1 MHIADG
7 FLTAPVAA
15 GTAVAA
21 AGGIAVAAWRG
32 TEEKKEQV
40 VGIGMM
46 AAFLFVAQMVNFPV
60 LPGVTGHLLGAGLSV
75 AVLGLAPGM
84 LAMAVVVIAQA
95 LFFGDGG
102 IAALGANL
110 LTMAVAGPLAAGCVL
125 GLAGRR
131 GGWGVG
137 LASAA
142 GMFASAGF
150 CALALAF
157 SGCLPLG
164 TAPMF
169 MGIHAVIAV
178 FEGAITAAVVMAM
191 ARHGAR
197 EMAPAET
204 FTRAWRVLAGL
215 TVAVLLVAPLASS
228 WPDGLEYVIEH
239 AGFEEM
245 EQPLAWT
252 EGLWF
257 KDYQWMGN
265 EETPFYLTWVIGIGG
280 ALLAFGA
287 AFGLGR
293 ALRKKE
299 LTVNN

>member
-15 GTAVAA
+15 GTAVLA
-21 AGGIAVAAWRG
+21 AGGIALAARGVAK
-32 TEEKKEQV
+32 EKQGQV

-60 LPGVTGHLLGAGLSV
+60 LPGVTGHLLGAGLAV
-75 AVLGLAPGM
+75 ATLGLAPGM
-84 LAMAVVVIAQA
+84 LAMTVVVIAQA

-110 LTMAVAGPLAAGCVL
+110 LTMAVAGPLVAWGVL

-131 GGWGVG
+131 GWWSVC

-169 MGIHAVIAV
+169 MGIHALIAV
-178 FEGAITAAVVMAM
+178 FEGVITAAVVLAM
-191 ARHGAR
+191 AKHGAK
-197 EMAPAET
+197 EMAPAEAMS
-204 FTRAWRVLAGL
+204 RGWRVLAGV

-228 WPDGLEYVIEH
+228 WPDGLEYVVEH
-239 AGFEEM
+239 LGFEEM
-245 EQPLAWT
+245 ERPLAWT

-257 KDYQWMGN
+257 ADYQWFGN

-287 AFGLGR
+287 AFGLTRG
-293 ALRKKE
+293 LRK
-299 LTVNN
+299 TVNS